1 MRRSALCLLLAATV
15 SFTACGGGGGDSST
29 SAAQIAGCSE
39 VAQPEPKQVKLK
51 RPPLKPPPEGT
62 RAVFATNCGSFTVE
76 LDTLRSPRTSAS
88 FAYLV
93 EEGVYDGT
101 PFHRVA
107 AAPPIVQGGD
117 PEGTGLGG
125 PGYFVDEPPS
135 PNLSYTKG
143 IVAMAKTE
151 VDPPGRS
158 GSQFFVVTGEDAG
171 LPPDYALAGKVVDG
185 MDTVYAIEALGPPG
199 ADGPPSQPV
208 VVEEATLEGA

>member
-1 MRRSALCLLLAATV
+1 MALCLAVAATLALAA
-15 SFTACGGGGGDSST
+15 CGDDEDSST
-29 SAAQIAGCSE
+29 SAAQTAGCSE

-51 RPPLKPPPEGT
+51 RPSLKPPPEGT
-62 RAVFATNCGSFTVE
+62 RAVFATNCGGFTVE
-76 LDTLRSPRTSAS
+76 LDTSRAPRTAAS

-125 PGYFVDEPPS
+125 PGYFVDEPPP

-143 IVAMAKTE
+143 TVAMAKTAA
-151 VDPPGRS
+151 DPPGRS
-158 GSQFFVVTGEDAG
+158 GSQFFVVTGADAG

-185 MDTVYAIEALGPPG
+185 MDTIYAIEALGPPSS
-199 ADGPPSQPV
+199 DGPPSQPV
-208 VVEEATLEGA
+208 VIEEATLEGA